1 VKANG
6 HHPHLGLCDSHAEH
20 DGARLMRWL
29 LCAVALAFAPSAF
42 AADYTPPPPVT
53 IGPATYARWAG
64 FYFGGQIGY
73 SDAQA
78 DFSKATEPL
87 VGYSLRDLELE
98 AQSMPS
104 SFQVLRNGGANVTGF
119 GGFVG
124 YNSQWQ
130 DLVLGVEANYTH
142 SPFTIVANST
152 PISLVVPAG
161 GNTDSVN
168 ISATGSLSMTDYGS
182 LRARAGW
189 ILGDFLPYA
198 FGGFALGHG
207 SYTVG
212 TIVSGQQVPAGSPL
226 PCTPPGS
233 PSGSCVDFS
242 FPNSTGGSGVFFYG
256 FSVGGGLD
264 VAITPNFFLRGEF
277 EYVQFA
283 PISNITASIS
293 TVRGGAGFK
302 F

>member
-6 HHPHLGLCDSHAEH
+6 RHPHPGLCDSHTEH

-53 IGPATYARWAG
+53 IGPATYTRWAG
-64 FYFGGQIGY
+64 FYFGGQISY

-78 DFSKATEPL
+78 DFSKASEPL
-87 VGYSLRDLELE
+87 VGYSLRDLALE
-98 AQSMPS
+98 TQSMPS
-104 SFQVLRNGGANVTGF
+104 SFQVLRNAGANVTGF

-124 YNSQWQ
+124 YNSQWE
-130 DLVLGVEANYTH
+130 DVVLGVEANYTH

-161 GNTDSVN
+161 TNTDSVN

-198 FGGFALGHG
+198 FGGLALGHG

-212 TIVSGQQVPAGSPL
+212 TLVSGQQATPPTTL
-226 PCTPPGS
+226 PCNALTN
-233 PSGSCVDFS
+233 PSTCVDFS
-242 FPNSTGGSGVFFYG
+242 FPNSTGGSGVLFYG

-264 VAITPNFFLRGEF
+264 VAITSNFFLRGEF

-283 PISNITASIS
+283 PISNITASIT

>member
-1 VKANG
+1 VKENG
-6 HHPHLGLCDSHAEH
+6 HHPHSSLCDRHSKH

-29 LCAVALAFAPSAF
+29 LCVAALVFAQNAF

-53 IGPATYARWAG
+53 IGPATFTRWAG

-78 DFSKATEPL
+78 DS
-87 VGYSLRDLELE
+87 
-98 AQSMPS
+98 
-104 SFQVLRNGGANVTGF
+104 
-119 GGFVG
+119 
-124 YNSQWQ
+124 
-130 DLVLGVEANYTH
+130 NYTH

-152 PISLVVPAG
+152 PISLVVPACT
-161 GNTDSVN
+161 NTDSVN

-212 TIVSGQQVPAGSPL
+212 TLVSGQQATPPTTL
-226 PCTPPGS
+226 PCVAS
-233 PSGSCVDFS
+233 PTCVNFS
-242 FPNSTGGSGVFFYG
+242 FPNSTGGSGVFLYG

-264 VAITPNFFLRGEF
+264 VALTPFLSARR
-277 EYVQFA
+277 
-283 PISNITASIS
+283 I
-293 TVRGGAGFK
+293 
-302 F
+302 

>member
-1 VKANG
+1 VKENG
-6 HHPHLGLCDSHAEH
+6 HHPHPSLCDRHSKH

-29 LCAVALAFAPSAF
+29 VCAAALAFAQNAF

-53 IGPATYARWAG
+53 IGPATFTRWAG

-78 DFSKATEPL
+78 DFSKASEPL

-98 AQSMPS
+98 SESMPS
-104 SFQVLRNGGANVTGF
+104 SFQVLRNAGANVTGF

-130 DLVLGVEANYTH
+130 DLILGVEANYTH

-161 GNTDSVN
+161 TNTDSVN

-212 TIVSGQQVPAGSPL
+212 TLVSGQQATPPTTL
-226 PCTPPGS
+226 PCVAS
-233 PSGSCVDFS
+233 PTCVNFS
-242 FPNSTGGSGVFFYG
+242 FPNSTGGSGVFLYG

-264 VAITPNFFLRGEF
+264 VALTSNFFLRGEF

>member
-1 VKANG
+1 
-6 HHPHLGLCDSHAEH
+6 
-20 DGARLMRWL
+20 MRWL
-29 LCAVALAFAPSAF
+29 LCAVALLASAPNAF
-42 AADYTPPPPVT
+42 AADYNPYIPVSPVT
-53 IGPATYARWAG
+53 VGPATFTRWAG
-64 FYFGGQIGY
+64 FYFGGQVGY

-87 VGYSLRDLELE
+87 VGFSLRDLELE
-98 AQSMPS
+98 EQSMPS
-104 SFQVLRNGGANVTGF
+104 TFQVLRNSGTNVTGF

-124 YNSQWQ
+124 YNTQWQ
-130 DLVLGVEANYTH
+130 DLILGVEANYTH

-161 GNTDSVN
+161 TNTDSVN
-168 ISATGSLSMTDYGS
+168 ITATGSLSMTDYGS

-189 ILGDFLPYA
+189 ILGDFLPYGFA
-198 FGGFALGHG
+198 GFALGHG

-212 TIVSGQQVPAGSPL
+212 TLVSGQQATPPATP
-226 PCTPPGS
+226 PCTPAPGA
-233 PSGSCVDFS
+233 CVDFS

-264 VAITPNFFLRGEF
+264 VALTPNIFLRGEY

-293 TVRGGAGFK
+293 TVRGGLGFK